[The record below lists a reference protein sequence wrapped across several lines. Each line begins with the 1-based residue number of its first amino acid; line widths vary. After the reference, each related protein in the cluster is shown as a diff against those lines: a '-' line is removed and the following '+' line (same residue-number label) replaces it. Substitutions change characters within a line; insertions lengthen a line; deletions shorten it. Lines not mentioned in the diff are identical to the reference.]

1 MVLGILLMGDPD
13 SHDPDQSF
21 IPAVG
26 YLVDLIENTKESVR
40 EKAHTHLL
48 GLVEVGFILY
58 YQLKFWMC
66 HI

>member
-48 GLVEVGFILY
+48 GLVEVKFI
-58 YQLKFWMC
+58 
-66 HI
+66 